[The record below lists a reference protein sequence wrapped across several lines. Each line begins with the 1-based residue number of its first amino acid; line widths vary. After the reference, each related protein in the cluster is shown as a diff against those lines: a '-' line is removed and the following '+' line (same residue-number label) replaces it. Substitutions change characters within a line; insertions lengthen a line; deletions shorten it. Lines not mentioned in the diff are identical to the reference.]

1 MPIYTFNPS
10 FTHPILWWGY
20 TIYTWIGLHYESYK
34 IDLKGGG
41 EGRKKEAG
49 LSIRLWGRNVSYPLR
64 NKMSFQ
70 CFPLFTKNNKTENF
84 LLLLEYSLMI
94 QVQTL
99 HLGQRHHGPVVV
111 GDPVQGIVPQ
121 DTVAWDS
128 VLQQSYQDT
137 AASAVEAS

>member
-1 MPIYTFNPS
+1 M
-10 FTHPILWWGY
+10 
-20 TIYTWIGLHYESYK
+20 
-34 IDLKGGG
+34 
-41 EGRKKEAG
+41 
-49 LSIRLWGRNVSYPLR
+49 SYPLR

-70 CFPLFTKNNKTENF
+70 CFPLLTKNNETEDF

-99 HLGQRHHGPVVV
+99 HLSQRHHGPVVV
-111 GDPVQGIVPQ
+111 GDLVQGIVPQ
-121 DTVAWDS
+121 DTVAWHS

>member
-20 TIYTWIGLHYESYK
+20 TIYIWIGLHYEFYK
-34 IDLKGGG
+34 IKKGG
-41 EGRKKEAG
+41 EGGREEGSRAI
-49 LSIRLWGRNVSYPLR
+49 IRLWGRNVSYPLR

-70 CFPLFTKNNKTENF
+70 CFSLLTKNNETENF